1 MRPFAAKFA
10 SLSWF
15 TFQGQALTGM
25 RTKLEKADADL
36 EKNRA
41 KESQKEREIH
51 QLETLGGRSPKCR
64 LSSSGDLVWIY
75 MIYIDLYY
83 SILSILF
90 YVCRCLFV
98 PCATLCNSANTK
110 GIDSTVVVLTC
121 SMWMQKVVEY
131 VNG

>member
-1 MRPFAAKFA
+1 MRPFAKFA

-64 LSSSGDLVWIY
+64 LSSSGDLVWN
-75 MIYIDLYY
+75 MIYTILYCLYY
-83 SILSILF
+83 SM
-90 YVCRCLFV
+90 YVAVYLYHV
-98 PCATLCNSANTK
+98 QHCATLPTQRA
-110 GIDSTVVVLTC
+110 
-121 SMWMQKVVEY
+121 
-131 VNG
+131 